1 MTTVATIIELALK
14 DLGIVGEGQT
24 ASGQTLDDA
33 LTTLGQMLAMWQA
46 DGLYVYAQ
54 KVISVPLTGLASY
67 SIGEGGAVNV
77 QRPNKIDSA
86 TLVMDQSI
94 YPVECVNSLTDYE
107 RMRRDNG
114 ATPRAIYYLPSY
126 PLGSVQPIPAS
137 MVGELRM
144 VTRIDLPE
152 YAGATDDIG
161 FPPEYA
167 LALRYSL
174 CEHLSATFGT
184 PLRTDIPALAG
195 RSRKIIKRNN
205 VRIPK
210 SQMPDAV
217 MRNGYYQGRR

>member
-1 MTTVATIIELALK
+1 MTTVATIIDLALK

-24 ASGQTLDDA
+24 ASGQTMEDA
-33 LTTLGQMLAMWQA
+33 FLTLCQMLSMWQA

-54 KVISVPLTGLASY
+54 KVISVNLTGQASY
-67 SIGEGGAVNV
+67 SIGPGGSVNAP
-77 QRPNKIDSA
+77 RPAQIDSA

-94 YPVECVNSLTDYE
+94 YPVEAVNSLTDYE
-107 RMRRDNG
+107 RMKRDNG
-114 ATPRAIYYLPSY
+114 ATPRAIYYSPTY
-126 PLGSVQPIPAS
+126 PLGSILPIPAS
-137 MVGELRM
+137 MIGELRM
-144 VTRIDLPE
+144 VARIDLPT
-152 YAGATDDIG
+152 YTGPTDDIG

-174 CEHLSATFGT
+174 SEHLSANFGT
-184 PLRTDIPALAG
+184 PLRPDISALAS
-195 RSRKIIKRNN
+195 RSRKIIKRNS